1 MNSDME
7 YETLE
12 TSGSFGASIRDFRSA
27 VTHIAE
33 RETAEP
39 VAANWLASAQKR
51 HRIARQRMALG
62 WASAALL
69 CFATLPLSLHPR
81 HAVVTP
87 VVKVVVTPAPEA
99 DTALLDQVDT
109 NLSESVPSSLAPLA
123 ELDNWNSAS
132 ANTSGDSSSGTLTKT
147 EKNNVAH

>member
-12 TSGSFGASIRDFRSA
+12 PSGSLGASIRDFRSA
-27 VTHIAE
+27 VTHVAE
-33 RETAEP
+33 RETAQP
-39 VAANWLASAQKR
+39 AAANWLAPAQKR
-51 HRIARQRMALG
+51 HRATQQRMALG
-62 WASAALL
+62 WACAVLL
-69 CFATLPLSLHPR
+69 VFATLPLSLHPR

-87 VVKVVVTPAPEA
+87 VAKVIVTPAPVE

-123 ELDNWNSAS
+123 ELDSWNSAS
-132 ANTSGDSSSGTLTKT
+132 AKTSGDSSNGTSTKT
-147 EKNNVAH
+147 EKTNVH